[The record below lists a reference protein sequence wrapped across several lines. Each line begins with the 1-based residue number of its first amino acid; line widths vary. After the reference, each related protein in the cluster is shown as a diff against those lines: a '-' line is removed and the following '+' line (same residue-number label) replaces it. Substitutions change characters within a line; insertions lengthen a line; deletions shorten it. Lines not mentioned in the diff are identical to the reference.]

1 MKSGSQE
8 KQNSMIGSQNDM
20 QKCMIKFAPPQ
31 NPRQSTDMKT
41 SDQTKKTTK
50 SKTRRT
56 ASAAAKILASPNTGA
71 RAKSVAASVLTQ
83 RRSQGDQAKK
93 TARSGTLRTALG
105 AAKILSSPS
114 TGTGAERAAA
124 SILTQRKSQG
134 GFDVRSFCQ
143 TFRLVRPD
151 LTRMTGYSLRSVD
164 KWAAGENPGAATQRR
179 LREVGRL
186 FDGLSEIMEPEYVG
200 QWLKTPNDA
209 FDGSTPLQ
217 VIERGETDRIWRM
230 IFIVET
236 GEPI

>member
-1 MKSGSQE
+1 
-8 KQNSMIGSQNDM
+8 
-20 QKCMIKFAPPQ
+20 
-31 NPRQSTDMKT
+31 MKT
-41 SDQTKKTTK
+41 SDQAKKTAK

-56 ASAAAKILASPNTGA
+56 ASAAAKILSSPGTGA
-71 RAKSVAASVLTQ
+71 RTKSVAAN
-83 RRSQGDQAKK
+83 
-93 TARSGTLRTALG
+93 
-105 AAKILSSPS
+105 
-114 TGTGAERAAA
+114 
-124 SILTQRKSQG
+124 ILTQRKSPG
-134 GFDVRSFCQ
+134 GFDVRTFCQ
-143 TFRLVRPD
+143 TFRLIRPD

-200 QWLKTPNDA
+200 EWLKTPNDA

-236 GEPI
+236 GEPL